1 MKKSLLLG
9 VLLVSATASYSQNL
23 LGVSTSRYGGTNRLY
38 INPAFAA
45 DTRQELYLN
54 GFMGNAHVDNN
65 YVRYQAPYSL
75 MRLLTGSVPNQYRR
89 PDGTVEFAA
98 EYTKE
103 MLDGKPKSGT
113 LWGEVRGPAILM
125 RTSPRSAIA
134 VTSRFRAVGQVT
146 GASESVL
153 SAIRSGLGEGA
164 PLGVP
169 SVNNQ
174 INANTNTYAEVGFTY
189 GGTLLEGDG
198 RTLTMGVTAKVLLGY
213 NAQHFINRGLDY
225 QIITDPNNP
234 NSAILEVTR
243 LDANLGYTT
252 FLQNRT
258 VGLRTLVS
266 PSSPGRGVGM
276 DFGFSYISQYDDE
289 SPTLQLGLAVTDIGG
304 LTYRGEEFN
313 YTGIGQNQDPVQFT
327 SQDFNNLGGSVD
339 IARLIQNKL
348 TTGRAPD
355 RNSFRAGLPTS
366 LNLTADY
373 QVPEGFG
380 VNVTFLKDVRAV
392 DATAI
397 HQPTLFA
404 VTPRY
409 ETRWVSMALPIAYLN
424 RSLTAGLSV
433 RVGPAWLGSDNLLG
447 LIGNSANGIRPRGLD
462 IYGGIAFGF
471 GGGRGD
477 NE

>member
-9 VLLVSATASYSQNL
+9 VLLVSTTASFSQNL
-23 LGVSTSRYGGTNRLY
+23 LGISTSRYGGTNRLY

-45 DTRQELYLN
+45 DTQQELYLN
-54 GFMGNAHVDNN
+54 VFTGNAHVDNN

-75 MRLLTGSVPNQYRR
+75 ARLLTGSVPDQYRR
-89 PDGTVEFAA
+89 PDGSVEFAA

-103 MLDGKPKSGT
+103 MLDGKPKNGT

-146 GASESVL
+146 GASQSVL

-174 INANTNTYAEVGFTY
+174 INGNTNTYAELGFTY

-198 RTLTMGVTAKVLLGY
+198 RKLTLGVTAKVLLGY

-252 FLQNRT
+252 FLQNRN
-258 VGLRTLVS
+258 VGLRTLLS
-266 PSSPGRGVGM
+266 TSSPGRGVGM
-276 DFGFSYISQYDDE
+276 DFGLSYISQYDEE
-289 SPTLQLGLAVTDIGG
+289 SPALQLGLAVTDIGG
-304 LTYRGEEFN
+304 LTYRGDAFN
-313 YTGIGQNQDPVQFT
+313 YSDIGLNQNPVQFT
-327 SQDFNNLGGSVD
+327 SRDFNNLGGSVD

-373 QVPEGFG
+373 QVPDGFG

-392 DATAI
+392 DAMAI

-409 ETRWVSMALPIAYLN
+409 ETRWVSLALPIAYLN
-424 RSLTAGLSV
+424 RSLTAGLSA

-462 IYGGIAFGF
+462 IYAGVAFGF
-471 GGGRGD
+471 GGRRGD
-477 NE
+477 RE